1 MDPLSNSQQE
11 EQPIHI
17 LVVDDEM
24 SILKLLHAQIT
35 KAGYQCHTASDG
47 HEAIDILKEIPI
59 DVVITDIDMPG
70 LSGIELSKI
79 IQETYY
85 SDVILMSGHV
95 DAYAYDQVVEKG
107 ASDFVQKPVNTKE
120 FFLRLNRVL
129 KERRTVAQRNR
140 AEMELIQSLDRQSA
154 IIKGIIQAMSLTV
167 ETRDRYTAGHQNR
180 VASLARAISREMGIG
195 EDRIEQIHMAG
206 VIHDLGKIAVPAE
219 ILSNPGKL
227 TLHEFGIMKT
237 HPQVAYSILK
247 TIDFPWPIAT
257 IVQQH
262 HEKLDGSG
270 YPDQLKGSQICLEA
284 RILSV
289 ADVVEAIASHRP
301 YRPALGIDFALA
313 EVTRLKAAAFDPDA
327 VDACVRLFREGR
339 YVLE

>member
-1 MDPLSNSQQE
+1 MNPITSAGGTD
-11 EQPIHI
+11 QPVRI
-17 LVVDDEM
+17 LVVDDEEL
-24 SILKLLHAQIT
+24 ILRLLKTQIER
-35 KAGYQCHTASDG
+35 AGYLCRVAPDG
-47 HEAIDILKEIPI
+47 HAALDILKHNPI

-70 LSGIELSKI
+70 LSGIELSRI
-79 IQETYY
+79 IQETNDA
-85 SDVILMSGHV
+85 DVILMSGHV

-107 ASDFVQKPVNTKE
+107 ASDFVQKPVNSKE
-120 FFLRLNRVL
+120 FFLRLNRVI
-129 KERRTVAQRNR
+129 KERRMVEERNR
-140 AEMELIQSLDRQSA
+140 AERELLRSLEKQNS

-180 VASLARAISREMGIG
+180 VASLASAIAREMGIP
-195 EDRIEQIHMAG
+195 EDRIAQIHMAG
-206 VIHDLGKIAVPAE
+206 IIHDLGKIAVPAE

-237 HPQVAYSILK
+237 HPQVAYNILK
-247 TIDFPWPIAT
+247 TIEFPWPIAT

-270 YPDQLKGSQICLEA
+270 YPEQLSGEAICLEA

-313 EVTRLKAAAFDPDA
+313 EVSRLKHTSFDPDA
-327 VDACVRLFREGR
+327 VDACLKLFRQGR
-339 YVLE
+339 YILE